1 MNKLKLCILT
11 LAIGAMCFTSCKK
24 EENSTSNGIHFTA
37 TISTDAK
44 TILNGV
50 NINWVNDDQIKIFGT
65 NTTGWI
71 YTATPQSG
79 NSTWADFAP
88 ANGGDAGTPIDN
100 VFTAIYPADAVVNST
115 TFTIPDEQSYATDQI
130 VDFPMYGKSTS
141 NDPYKLVFKNL
152 CGALKIRLKGNTTVT
167 GIKVTTNTYINGDY
181 TISSDGNSIEMTE
194 GTTNHTNSTTLSCNQ
209 QLSSTQYHD
218 FYVFLP
224 AGNYTYVE
232 IKIFSNDGKTC
243 TQKLGDGN
251 TLNVTRSKYT
261 LISFNNPT
269 FVTPPTCPT
278 GALSGLF
285 TYDNQGHQLRFSH
298 GILALQKFN
307 TTPVTT
313 GDYYMVSEQY
323 KDRDNG
329 DVRYDYC
336 TFQWSKGSTDVP
348 TISNADNNVNWH
360 AIGHEEIRFIAFNN
374 YRKAYFNSIGKPHWH
389 SYAMV
394 QVEGVPGILLLPDYF
409 FWPKDDIPQPRVF
422 DGTPGSTGNGVNYT
436 GDDWRTLEEAGCV
449 FMKGEQ
455 SSNGIRYWTN
465 TEYSSNTTKAY
476 FYSIFGYSVP
486 GLGSSS
492 NYMDKTNSSRIRYV
506 LYEN

>member
-11 LAIGAMCFTSCKK
+11 LAIGAMCFASCKK
-24 EENSTSNGIHFTA
+24 EENGTSNGIHFTA

-50 NINWVNDDQIKIFGT
+50 NINWVNNDQIKIFGT

-88 ANGGDAGTPIDN
+88 DNGGDAGTPIDN

-115 TFTIPDEQSYATDQI
+115 TFTIPAEQSYATDQI

-167 GIKVTTNTYINGDY
+167 GIKVTTNTYINGNY
-181 TISSDGNSIEMTE
+181 TISSDGNSIEMTA

-209 QLSSTQYHD
+209 ELSSTQYHD

-232 IKIFSNDGKTC
+232 IKIFSNDGKTF
-243 TQKLGDGN
+243 TRKLGSGN

-261 LISFNNPT
+261 LISFDNPT
-269 FVTPPTCPT
+269 FANPPS

-285 TYDNQGHQLRFSH
+285 TINRNGDKIRFSK
-298 GILALQKFN
+298 GNLIKTGN
-307 TTPVTT
+307 TTYAFC
-313 GDYYMVSEQY
+313 DEQY
-323 KDRDNG
+323 H
-329 DVRYDYC
+329 Y
-336 TFQWSKGSTDVP
+336 TE
-348 TISNADNNVNWH
+348 SNATAYRHAGQRSYSSLNITNGGGNSNTWRGIRISDGGIFNYEPSTIPSRSTYRWALVKVNDIGGIILFPDN
-360 AIGHEEIRFIAFNN
+360 F
-374 YRKAYFNSIGKPHWH
+374 Y
-389 SYAMV
+389 
-394 QVEGVPGILLLPDYF
+394 
-409 FWPKDDIPQPRVF
+409 WPWDIIPQPTYKNRSL
-422 DGTPGSTGNGVNYT
+422 GTSEPTWNNINYT
-436 GDDWRTLEEAGCV
+436 TAQWQVLEDAGCV
-449 FMKGEQ
+449 FLP
-455 SSNGIRYWTN
+455 SYNGDNESRYWTTTIQNEGNSYEQDDRYQCYIKFNKRTN
-465 TEYSSNTTKAY
+465 TFPGSTNSNTMN
-476 FYSIFGYSVP
+476 I
-486 GLGSSS
+486 S
-492 NYMDKTNSSRIRYV
+492 NTNAVRLVMDVTSTMT
-506 LYEN
+506 E

>member
-50 NINWVNDDQIKIFGT
+50 NINWVNNDQIKIFGT

-88 ANGGDAGTPIDN
+88 ANGGDAGTPIDG

-115 TFTIPDEQSYATDQI
+115 TFTIPNEQSYATDQI
-130 VDFPMYGKSTS
+130 VDFPMYGISTS

-232 IKIFSNDGKTC
+232 IKIFSNDGKTF
-243 TQKLGDGN
+243 TRKLGSGN

-261 LISFNNPT
+261 LISFDNPT
-269 FVTPPTCPT
+269 FANPPS

-285 TYDNQGHQLRFSH
+285 TINSNGDKVRFSKGNLIKTGTNTYAFCDQQYNYTESNATAYLHEGERSYSGLNITNGGGSSNTWRGMSLNDAGIFNFSPSTIPSRATYRWALVKVNGRGGIILFPDNFYWPWDNIPEPADKNQGINNSSH
-298 GILALQKFN
+298 PDWNGI
-307 TTPVTT
+307 
-313 GDYYMVSEQY
+313 DYTI
-323 KDRDNG
+323 D
-329 DVRYDYC
+329 
-336 TFQWSKGSTDVP
+336 QW
-348 TISNADNNVNWH
+348 
-360 AIGHEEIRFIAFNN
+360 
-374 YRKAYFNSIGKPHWH
+374 
-389 SYAMV
+389 
-394 QVEGVPGILLLPDYF
+394 QILED
-409 FWPKDDIPQPRVF
+409 
-422 DGTPGSTGNGVNYT
+422 
-436 GDDWRTLEEAGCV
+436 AGCV
-449 FMKGEQ
+449 FLPSYNGNGQ
-455 SSNGIRYWTN
+455 SRYWYTTIRNEGTRDEDDDYQYYIKFTN
-465 TEYSSNTTKAY
+465 RSNT
-476 FYSIFGYSVP
+476 FS
-486 GLGSSS
+486 GS
-492 NYMDKTNSSRIRYV
+492 NNSSTMGVGNTNAVRLIMDV
-506 LYEN
+506 TSTMTE